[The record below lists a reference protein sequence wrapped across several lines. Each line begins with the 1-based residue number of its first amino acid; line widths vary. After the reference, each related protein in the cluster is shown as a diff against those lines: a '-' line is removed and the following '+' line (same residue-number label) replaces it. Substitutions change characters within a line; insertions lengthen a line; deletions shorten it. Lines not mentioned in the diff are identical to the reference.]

1 MGAPRPREIVNGSM
15 GGMASIDH
23 SNLPTYVE
31 LIRPTLEAVAQLG
44 GSARAKEITPV
55 VIELI
60 AATEEQLAI
69 EYENRPKSVLID
81 RIDWARSYAKQAG
94 LLDSPQ
100 RGLFL
105 ITNLAREV
113 LDLAAE
119 PGDEQIKELDKA
131 VRSARHHKG
140 PGDEAAEPEGDD
152 EDTSWQDDLISRLH
166 SLSNEGF
173 EEFVMYLLRAYG
185 LSLTRTGGGGD
196 GGIDGIGLAPL
207 SEVLSSRVA
216 VQVKRYHPDNAVGRE
231 AVALLQRD
239 ASAAGA
245 ERAVFVTLSRF
256 TEGAQ
261 SAAITATPT
270 VDLIDGSRLCELV
283 REKSIGL
290 RIVPQIIPSWFD
302 RFDNVK

>member
-1 MGAPRPREIVNGSM
+1 MDR
-15 GGMASIDH
+15 

-105 ITNLAREV
+105 ITNIAREV
-113 LDLAAE
+113 LDLATE
-119 PGDEQIKELDKA
+119 PGDERIRELDKA
-131 VRSARHHKG
+131 VRSARHDKG
-140 PGDEAAEPEGDD
+140 PGDEAVEPEGDD
-152 EDTSWQDDLISRLH
+152 EEDTSWQYDLISRLH

-261 SAAITATPT
+261 TAAITATPT

-290 RIVPQIIPSWFD
+290 RIVPQVVTSWFD
-302 RFDNVK
+302 RFDQMR

>member
-1 MGAPRPREIVNGSM
+1 
-15 GGMASIDH
+15 MAQPDRST
-23 SNLPTYVE
+23 LPTYVD
-31 LIRPTLEAVAQLG
+31 LIRPTLLAVASLG
-44 GSARAKEITPV
+44 GSAQAREISPV
-55 VIELI
+55 VLDLI
-60 AATEEQLAI
+60 DATDEQVAI

-94 LLDSPQ
+94 LLESPQ

-105 ITNLAREV
+105 LTNLAREV
-113 LDLAAE
+113 LDLDASEAE
-119 PGDEQIKELDKA
+119 ESIRDLDRA
-131 VRSARHHKG
+131 VRSARPTRG
-140 PGDEAAEPEGDD
+140 GTEPQSEPEVNEGE
-152 EDTSWQDDLISRLH
+152 EDTAWQDDLIQRLH
-166 SLSNEGF
+166 SLTNDGF
-173 EEFVMYLLRAYG
+173 EEFAMYLLRAYG
-185 LSLTRTGGGGD
+185 LSLTRTGGSGD

-261 SAAITATPT
+261 SAAVTATPT
-270 VDLIDGSRLCELV
+270 VDLIDGARLCELV
-283 REKSIGL
+283 RNKQIGL
-290 RIVPQIIPSWFD
+290 RIVPQVDASWFD
-302 RFDNVK
+302 RFDQVR

>member
-1 MGAPRPREIVNGSM
+1 
-15 GGMASIDH
+15 MASGIIALMPPMDR
-23 SNLPTYVE
+23 SSLPTYVE
-31 LIRPTLEAVAQLG
+31 LIRPTLLAVAELG
-44 GSARAKEITPV
+44 GSAQAREITPV
-55 VIELI
+55 IIELTG
-60 AATEEQLAI
+60 ASDEQISL
-69 EYENRPKSVLID
+69 EYDNRPKSVLID

-105 ITNLAREV
+105 LSNLGREV
-113 LDLAAE
+113 LDLDSEEAE
-119 PGDEQIKELDKA
+119 ERIRELDRL
-131 VRSARHHKG
+131 VRASR
-140 PGDEAAEPEGDD
+140 PSRGDD
-152 EDTSWQDDLISRLH
+152 GNEVEPMIDEEEDTSWQDALIERLH

-173 EEFVMYLLRAYG
+173 EEFTMYLLRAYG
-185 LSLTRTGGGGD
+185 LSLTRTGGSGD

-216 VQVKRYHPDNAVGRE
+216 VQVKRYHRDNAVGRE
-231 AVALLQRD
+231 SVALLQRD

-261 SAAITATPT
+261 NAAITATPT
-270 VDLIDGSRLCELV
+270 VDLVDGVRLCELV

-290 RIVPQIIPSWFD
+290 RIVPQVIPEWFD
-302 RFDNVK
+302 RFDQV